1 MDNVNL
7 TIQEKHQLL
16 AVLREMDG
24 NAPKEKR
31 REARRNIVMRLWI
44 RPIANR
50 KCGRQR
56 AVILNVALGGVGL
69 VSRQALEKG
78 QSFILPLRFE
88 DGGGWLVLCEVRTCA
103 ASKDGHKIGAK
114 FVDRIEDPKG
124 NAAPPMDWLL

>member
-31 REARRNIVMRLWI
+31 REPRRNIVMRLWI
-44 RPIANR
+44 RPIIHR

-56 AVILNVALGGVGL
+56 AMILNVAPRGVGL
-69 VSRQALEKG
+69 VSRQPLAKG
-78 QSFILPLRFE
+78 QKFVLPLRFE
-88 DGGGWLVLCEVRTCA
+88 EGGGWLVLCEVRTCVVIV
-103 ASKDGHKIGAK
+103 DGHKIGAK
-114 FVDRIEDPKG
+114 FLDRIEDPKG
-124 NAAPPMDWLL
+124 SAAPPMDWLL